1 MMQTFVLIGCA
12 AMLIATCAQ
21 AQDATQGTQGCLDGV
36 CIATD
41 VRAVPQTIHWKPV
54 QPRFTSNRDP
64 ADIAEH
70 RKRTTA
76 NAQKTYPNADA
87 AIAELVDVSG
97 FERST
102 FDAKVLPALTK
113 LTVAC
118 RQMLWIGR
126 YGGARNLERACT
138 SKLNRPDRNDV
149 ASFIVRLLRRIQL
162 QHDPALA
169 DPRIPACTRD
179 DLKISGAEHS
189 DQSLDLRFIARAA
202 PGIDCGVC

>member
-1 MMQTFVLIGCA
+1 MRTFVLIGCA
-12 AMLIATCAQ
+12 AMFIATCAQ
-21 AQDATQGTQGCLDGV
+21 AHVATQGTQGCLDGV

-64 ADIAEH
+64 TDIAEH

-76 NAQKTYPNADA
+76 DAQKTYSNADA
-87 AIAELVDVSG
+87 AFTELVDVIG

-102 FDAKVLPALTK
+102 FDAKLLPALAK

-118 RQMLWIGR
+118 HQMLWISR

-138 SKLNRPDRNDV
+138 STLNRPDRNDV
-149 ASFIVRLLRRIQL
+149 AFFTARLLRRIQL
-162 QHDPALA
+162 QQDPALA

-179 DLKISGAEHS
+179 DLKISGGEYS
-189 DQSLDLRFIARAA
+189 DQSLDLRLIVCAA
-202 PGIDCGVC
+202 QCIDCGVC